1 MEVYDGLNWVTLQMS
16 HTGVGLSYEVEGLL
30 SWVREKI
37 KEELELEEL
46 AKTNT
51 TVNDLVNQI
60 KLKHEQIKMVQ
71 ILLNSPGDVVKPSM
85 VP

>member
-1 MEVYDGLNWVTLQMS
+1 MEVYDGLNWVTIQMS
-16 HTGVGLSYEVEGLL
+16 HVAVGLSNEVEGLL
-30 SWVREKI
+30 SWAREKR
-37 KEELELEEL
+37 KEELELEDL

-60 KLKHEQIKMVQ
+60 KLKQEQIKMVQ